1 MRPYFFPQY
10 IVEKGPDIN
19 YMLYP
24 DENVLN
30 HNFSV
35 KQVYN
40 EGGYEEDWFDTTSS
54 EGLGLDVGLW
64 YLMPLSTIFC
74 GGQFYW

>member
-40 EGGYEEDWFDTTSS
+40 EGGYEED
-54 EGLGLDVGLW
+54 
-64 YLMPLSTIFC
+64 
-74 GGQFYW
+74 